1 MLRLDQKSRKRL
13 DGRPLVK
20 MSVNCSVVGT
30 LRTQTSW
37 DTLPDEVQVDLH
49 MLRTL
54 MLHGISGEVDS
65 VDVVVVDQGG
75 MLEGAMELM
84 EELVQPGSL
93 CHVVGHSAVL
103 NLGAGA
109 GDDGLPLGGL

>member
-1 MLRLDQKSRKRL
+1 MQ
-13 DGRPLVK
+13 
-20 MSVNCSVVGT
+20 VN
-30 LRTQTSW
+30 
-37 DTLPDEVQVDLH
+37 LH

-54 MLHGISGEVDS
+54 MLHEIGGEVDGA
-65 VDVVVVDQGG
+65 DVVAVNQGA
-75 MLEGAMELM
+75 MLEGAVELM

-103 NLGAGA
+103 NLGAGV